1 MRLLWVQDWGLPSS
15 KHHSLYPRLCGA
27 SRFPPAPTAGEAW
40 QRQPASSGQVG
51 GGWERLRGLQGAS
64 ACWRSECLAGTTG
77 RRDGDLVQWAAFAEG
92 EMEQTWE
99 ALLLTVPPRCYV
111 DNSRT
116 VHAKGNGDVLSAVV
130 AVTVLLSLS

>member
-15 KHHSLYPRLCGA
+15 KHHSLYPQLCGA
-27 SRFPPAPTAGEAW
+27 SRFPPAPYSWRGVAE
-40 QRQPASSGQVG
+40 RQPASSEQVC
-51 GGWERLRGLQGAS
+51 GGWGA
-64 ACWRSECLAGTTG
+64 AGTTG
-77 RRDGDLVQWAAFAEG
+77 RQDGDPVQWAAFAEG

-111 DNSRT
+111 DNSRA